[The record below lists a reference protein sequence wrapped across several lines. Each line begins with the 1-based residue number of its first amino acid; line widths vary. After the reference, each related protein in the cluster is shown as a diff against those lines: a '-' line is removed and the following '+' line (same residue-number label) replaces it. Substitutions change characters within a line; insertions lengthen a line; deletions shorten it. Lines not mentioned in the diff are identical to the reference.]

1 LRKPADEK
9 VSKRLIHDIERFF
22 DEGLNGDVMLQRVR
36 EMIQIYLPHIWQYH
50 KV

>member
-1 LRKPADEK
+1 M
-9 VSKRLIHDIERFF
+9 KRSQRDLIHDIERFF